1 MSNKKSY
8 FILSE
13 REFSLNEQGLCVC
26 CHSPA
31 VEPIVDYDIDIDPE
45 SGLCS
50 GSIHLCGWEYACDA
64 CQDKLAEA
72 GIVIWDKPEA
82 PPAALPF
89 QMMVMLKA
97 SEEHD
102 KLNDALPF

>member
-26 CHSPA
+26 CHSPS
-31 VEPIVDYDIDIDPE
+31 VEPIVDYEFDYDPE
-45 SGLCS
+45 TDTQTSSL
-50 GSIHLCGWEYACDA
+50 IHCGFEYACDA

-82 PPAALPF
+82 PPAELPF
-89 QMMVMLKA
+89 HMMVMLKA

-102 KLNDALPF
+102 KLNNDLPF